1 MPPGLE
7 LADVLRR
14 HGGAYRR
21 AHDGHLGRVE
31 RRVMS
36 AVELCRTAA
45 LGGHVEQC
53 RDCGSVRHAYNSCR
67 NRHCPK
73 CQGQARAEWLA
84 ARQAELLPVGY
95 FHVVFTMPP
104 AAAEIAF
111 QNKAAVY
118 ASLFRA
124 AAETLRVVAADPRH
138 LGAELGVVAVL
149 HTWGQTLHHHPH
161 VHCVVPGG
169 GPSLDGSR
177 WVACRPGFF
186 LPVRVLS
193 RVFRRLFLAE
203 LQTAFEAGGLG
214 FFGDLAGLAE
224 PAAFTRRLRELRG
237 VEWVVYAKPPFG
249 GPAQVLAYLG
259 RYTHRVAI
267 ANSRLLDVTDRQVA
281 FRWRDYRHHGKAK
294 VMTLDADEFIRRFL
308 RTPCP
313 SASTASATTASSP
326 TVIAPQSWRSAARC
340 SPHRRPSRI
349 HRRPKTRLPQIATT
363 AARAAAAPRSAAPFC
378 RGRGDHRLRG
388 RPSGTTHHDRPVTP
402 PHPTRCCSGRSMR
415 LHGRCVLLQRRAVR
429 ARSSSAAQRPR
440 PRRPTA
446 NHRRHRPARPS
457 NPQSHRAP
465 RPPGPGAGDTIP
477 IARSAIPRVRSIR
490 LQ

>member
-294 VMTLDADEFIRRFL
+294 VMTLDADEFIRRFRHYGFL
-308 RTPCP
+308 ANGHRAAKLALCRTLLAPPAPKPDPSPTEDAAATDRNHCCPCCG
-313 SASTASATTASSP
+313 STAISRAILP
-326 TVIAPQSWRSAARC
+326 GSWRS
-340 SPHRRPSRI
+340 P
-349 HRRPKTRLPQIATT
+349 
-363 AARAAAAPRSAAPFC
+363 
-378 RGRGDHRLRG
+378 
-388 RPSGTTHHDRPVTP
+388 
-402 PHPTRCCSGRSMR
+402 
-415 LHGRCVLLQRRAVR
+415 
-429 ARSSSAAQRPR
+429 
-440 PRRPTA
+440 
-446 NHRRHRPARPS
+446 PARPS
-457 NPQSHRAP
+457 FWN
-465 RPPGPGAGDTIP
+465 DT
-477 IARSAIPRVRSIR
+477 S
-490 LQ
+490 